1 MNSMCFDWIKILLR
15 LIIQLDILRFF
26 HLNFSSTFKKIIFK
40 KKKLENGIVVA
51 CTYRFSK
58 LKNTVTFF
66 WLQI

>member
-26 HLNFSSTFKKIIFK
+26 HLNFSSIFKKIIFK
-40 KKKLENGIVVA
+40 KEKLENGIVVA
-51 CTYRFSK
+51 YRFSK